1 MKKLRHFVSI
11 ATIASLA
18 LVGCSQVDDFTANS
32 DLTNNESNA
41 VQFGTYMGRTK
52 ETRAV
57 TAQNY
62 TSGPISN
69 TANATDHITS
79 LAEARFGVFAYL
91 TTANYTTST
100 VLAPNFMYNQQLQYD
115 GAVGSGSW
123 IYSPVKYWPNGIDAG
138 NTSVNPSNTA
148 VEKTVQKLSFFAYA
162 PYKAPS
168 FFDASYANATD
179 GALPSG
185 LADATT
191 KKSSTATNG
200 ITAMTTNDF
209 TGNVW
214 VKYALLKAT
223 EQEAV
228 DLLWGLNGKTTYNE
242 ADNSDPS
249 VGNIGEAYNIN
260 LTKQAVESTNTQK
273 VQFLFKHALAK
284 IQGSSVTTA
293 KNLDEASS
301 NCGFSVKLDV
311 DGNSGDNQT
320 TFFGTSNGFNKAK
333 TLVTIKSVKIQ
344 DGTTAS
350 NDSENGLTSATSDIY
365 TSGWFNIETGNWD
378 MAGATTGATINIEVG
393 NNPAEDV
400 NATPTPGTK
409 YTLNPQIRENS
420 AFPAVKN
427 ETGVDWNPSAN
438 ESTDGYTGGAEGV
451 EVTAKPLFAN
461 EYVPGLMFIPGQ
473 NQTIY
478 VTVDYIVRT
487 ADANLSTGYSQ
498 VEQVITN
505 KVTLPASSL
514 GANKIFKIIMHL
526 GLTSVKFEAKVA
538 DWQTNAGGTYDG
550 GGNYTSG
557 GDANEQSIWLPS
569 NVVE

>member
-11 ATIASLA
+11 ATITSLA

-41 VQFGTYMGRTK
+41 VQFGTYMGRAK
-52 ETRAV
+52 ETRAITNV
-57 TAQNY
+57 NY
-62 TSGPISN
+62 SKG
-69 TANATDHITS
+69 AITTET
-79 LAEARFGVFAYL
+79 LPEARFGVFAYSTGSTNYDPASP
-91 TTANYTTST
+91 TTE
-100 VLAPNFMYNQQLQYD
+100 PNFMYNQEIQYD
-115 GAVGSGSW
+115 NVLKW
-123 IYSPVKYWPNGIDAG
+123 VYSPVKYWPNGIDAG
-138 NTSVNPSNTA
+138 NTSGNPSNTA

-200 ITAMTTNDF
+200 ITAMTTNTF

-214 VKYALLKAT
+214 VKYALPKAT

-249 VGNIGEAYNIN
+249 VGTIGEAYNIN
-260 LTKQAVESTNTQK
+260 LTKQAVEATGTQK

-284 IQGSSVTTA
+284 IQGSSVTGTE
-293 KNLDEASS
+293 KKLDEASS
-301 NCGFSVKLDV
+301 KCGFSVKLDV
-311 DGNSGDNQT
+311 DGNDGDNQT
-320 TFFGTSNGFNKAK
+320 TFFGADNGFNKAK

-344 DGTTAS
+344 DGKTAS
-350 NDSENGLTSATSDIY
+350 DDSENGLSSATSDIY

-378 MAGATTGATINIEVG
+378 MAGATTGATININVQ
-393 NNPAEDV
+393 NNTTLD
-400 NATPTPGTK
+400 NAANNV
-409 YTLNPQIRENS
+409 YTLNPKIRENS
-420 AFPAVKN
+420 VKN
-427 ETGVDWNPSAN
+427 TTGVDWNPSAN
-438 ESTDGYTGGAEGV
+438 SSTNGYTGGAEGV

-473 NQTIY
+473 TQTIY

-487 ADANLSTGYSQ
+487 ADANLSTGYSE

-505 KVTLPASSL
+505 KVTLPAASL
-514 GANKIFKIIMHL
+514 GANKIYKIIMHL
-526 GLTSVKFEAKVA
+526 GLTSVKFEAVVA
-538 DWQTNAGGTYDG
+538 DWQTNAGGSYDTDG
-550 GGNYTSG
+550 HYSDDGSS
-557 GDANEQSIWLPS
+557 ANEDHVWLPS

>member
-18 LVGCSQVDDFTANS
+18 LVGCSQVDDFNTNT
-32 DLTNNESNA
+32 DLSNNESNA
-41 VQFGTYMGRTK
+41 ISFGTYMGNVK

-69 TANATDHITS
+69 TANALDHITS
-79 LAEARFGVFAYL
+79 LAEAQFGVFAYL
-91 TTANYTTST
+91 TTADYTTST

-138 NTSVNPSNTA
+138 NTSGNPSNTA

-365 TSGWFNIETGNWD
+365 TSGWFNIETGTWD
-378 MAGATTGATINIEVG
+378 MAGATTGATININVQ
-393 NNPAEDV
+393 NNTSSDDASS
-400 NATPTPGTK
+400 NI
-409 YTLNPQIRENS
+409 YTLNPKIRENS
-420 AFPAVKN
+420 VKN
-427 ETGVDWNPSAN
+427 TAGVDWNPSADS
-438 ESTDGYTGGAEGV
+438 STDGYTGGAEGV

-473 NQTIY
+473 SQTIY

-487 ADANLSTGYSQ
+487 ADANLSTGYSE

-505 KVTLPASSL
+505 KVTLPAASL

-526 GLTSVKFEAKVA
+526 GLTSVKFEAVVS
-538 DWQTNAGGTYDG
+538 DWQTKSDSSIDENGSETGG
-550 GGNYTSG
+550 SS
-557 GDANEQSIWLPS
+557 ANENHVWLPS

>member
-1 MKKLRHFVSI
+1 
-11 ATIASLA
+11 
-18 LVGCSQVDDFTANS
+18 
-32 DLTNNESNA
+32 
-41 VQFGTYMGRTK
+41 MGRSAQSRV
-52 ETRAV
+52 E

-62 TSGPISN
+62 TSGPIGD
-69 TANATDHITS
+69 TEDTDNGVKS
-79 LAEARFGVFAYL
+79 LAQARFGVFAYL
-91 TTANYTTST
+91 TTEDYNRTTPTSQR
-100 VLAPNFMYNQQLQYD
+100 PDFMYNQELKYD
-115 GAVGSGSW
+115 DAKSW
-123 IYSPVKYWPNGIDAG
+123 IYTPVKYWPNGIDAG
-138 NTSVNPSNTA
+138 NTSGNPSNTA
-148 VEKTVQKLSFFAYA
+148 VEKTIQKLSFFAYA
-162 PYKAPS
+162 PYKAKS
-168 FFDASYANATD
+168 EFNTDYVSVTD
-179 GALPSG
+179 GVLPTG

-191 KKSSTATNG
+191 KKNGATNG
-200 ITAMTTNDF
+200 ITAMTTNNF

-214 VKYALLKAT
+214 VKYALPTAT

-228 DLLWGLNGKTTYNE
+228 DLLWGLNGTTTYNE

-249 VGNIGEAYNIN
+249 VGTIGEAYNIN
-260 LTKQAVESTNTQK
+260 LTKQAVESSSTQK

-293 KNLDEASS
+293 KELGEASS
-301 NCGFSVKLDV
+301 KYGFSVKLDV
-311 DGNSGDNQT
+311 DGNDGDNQT
-320 TFFGTSNGFNKAK
+320 TFFGTGNGFDKTK

-350 NDSENGLTSATSDIY
+350 SDPENGLSSATSDIY
-365 TSGWFNIETGNWD
+365 TSGWFNIETGTWD
-378 MAGATTGATINIEVG
+378 MAGAATGATINIKVQ
-393 NNPAEDV
+393 NDPTAD
-400 NATPTPGTK
+400 NAATNV
-409 YTLNPQIRENS
+409 YTLNPKIREKS
-420 AFPAVKN
+420 VKN
-427 ETGVDWNPSAN
+427 TTGVDWNPSAN

-505 KVTLPASSL
+505 KVTLPAASL
-514 GANKIFKIIMHL
+514 LSNKIFKIIMHL

-550 GGNYTSG
+550 DGNYTSG

-569 NVVE
+569 NVIE